1 MVNKQVTKEKKTQ
14 QFEFPNFLYALIV
27 FLGVLAPIVFFQRE
41 KLHKIRRLFKNKAW
55 LAGFLSIIIWSVYIF
70 ITDRGSEEKNAINR
84 RYATQHAI
92 TAFLIA
98 MFAYVD
104 LTIAPFWTIWIVIYY
119 LGDFD

>member
-1 MVNKQVTKEKKTQ
+1 MGIKQVTKEKKTG
-14 QFEFPNFLYALIV
+14 QFEKSNFFYALIV
-27 FLGVLAPIVFFQRE
+27 FLFVLAPIVFFQRD
-41 KLHKIRRLFKNKAW
+41 KLHKIRRLFKKKAW
-55 LAGFLSIIIWSVYIF
+55 LAGFSSIIIWSIYIF
-70 ITDRGSEEKNAINR
+70 ITDRGSKDKNAIKR

>member
-14 QFEFPNFLYALIV
+14 RFEFSNFFYALIV
-27 FLGVLAPIVFFQRE
+27 FSGVLAPIVFFQRE
-41 KLHKIRRLFKNKAW
+41 KLHKIRDLFKKKAW
-55 LAGFLSIIIWSVYIF
+55 LVGVLSIIIWSIYIF
-70 ITDRGSEEKNAINR
+70 ITDRGSKDKNAIR
-84 RYATQHAI
+84 RRGATQHAI